1 MEFQGKVALV
11 TGGTRGIGAAIVW
24 LFAERGADVAFTYAR
39 SDEAAQDLVGELG
52 ASGVK
57 VLAIKADSRDLAA
70 VRAAVAQTARE
81 LGRVDI
87 LVNSAGVF
95 PAGPVED
102 ATLDEISDTLAIHAG
117 AVFAASQAAL
127 PHMGSG
133 GRIISIGS
141 CFAQR
146 VPYGG
151 VTLYAMSKSALIGF
165 TKGLAREV
173 GERGITVNIVDPG
186 STDTDM
192 NPANGPMVAAELEL
206 MAIKRYA
213 QPREIAAA
221 VGYLASAGSQFITGA
236 SLAIDGGFTA

>member
-1 MEFQGKVALV
+1 MDIHGQQR
-11 TGGTRGIGAAIVW
+11 RGI
-24 LFAERGADVAFTYAR
+24 
-39 SDEAAQDLVGELG
+39 
-52 ASGVK
+52 
-57 VLAIKADSRDLAA
+57 
-70 VRAAVAQTARE
+70 
-81 LGRVDI
+81 
-87 LVNSAGVF
+87 

-192 NPANGPMVAAELEL
+192 NPANGPSVAAELEL

-236 SLAIDGGFTA
+236 SLTIDGGFTAKGCVVDGGPPAAPKRIGNSGNRSYSETNEDADGLGIIGAGRRA